1 MSKSLKANLKK
12 SQTQW
17 MQERNLS
24 LATAPKTRTQNYT
37 RSAEKPNKKQPMM
50 WSGSSNEEF
59 VVRRPLSSSRSMQ
72 SNRSSI
78 SSIGPTPHSKTP
90 SLSKDKQVIK
100 TPSKQNKQNT
110 THISDSEEEDDEL
123 NSSLNLSNKIE
134 SFLSTLETSGS
145 NSKSFNNNN
154 TLYQTAN
161 EESINSE
168 SSEYLS
174 NHYCVSCK
182 NLMVG
187 KQHCP
192 QIVFPCGHS
201 FCSSC
206 LERCQ
211 KCLNCGV
218 EISAIQSNTAL
229 QTVIQHYIEQKKKKI
244 EEKKTQKLNNCKMEM
259 ENVETRIITMK
270 SEASS
275 IIDSMEYI
283 THNLLQERDDIDNI
297 KDTGNSIKTQIE
309 KLHQKLKECEEK
321 HFIKIDNC
329 KDLETS
335 YEQKKKQLLLVEKT
349 LQSLKKNKDA
359 IKTMIVELHPGYQSD
374 SSEDD

>member
-1 MSKSLKANLKK
+1 MSKGLKDKKITYLKK
-12 SQTQW
+12 SQAQW

-24 LATAPKTRTQNYT
+24 LTAAPKTRSQNIT
-37 RSAEKPNKKQPMM
+37 RSEEKPNKKQPMM

-59 VVRRPLSSSRSMQ
+59 VVRRPLSTSRGMP

-78 SSIGPTPHSKTP
+78 SSIASTSHSKTS

-110 THISDSEEEDDEL
+110 THISDSDSEEDDEL

-134 SFLSTLETSGS
+134 SFLSTLETSGN
-145 NSKSFNNNN
+145 NSKSFNNSN

-187 KQHCP
+187 KHYYP

-206 LERCQ
+206 LERCK

-218 EISAIQSNTAL
+218 VISAIQANTAL
-229 QTVIQHYIEQKKKKI
+229 QTVIQHYIEQKQKKV
-244 EEKKTQKLNNCKMEM
+244 EEKKNQELKKCLDEM

-270 SEASS
+270 
-275 IIDSMEYI
+275 
-283 THNLLQERDDIDNI
+283 
-297 KDTGNSIKTQIE
+297 
-309 KLHQKLKECEEK
+309 
-321 HFIKIDNC
+321 C
-329 KDLETS
+329 K
-335 YEQKKKQLLLVEKT
+335 
-349 LQSLKKNKDA
+349 
-359 IKTMIVELHPGYQSD
+359 
-374 SSEDD
+374 